1 MNESLNKDYD
11 RIVDLLVQQ
20 SLDDLD
26 ESGRLQLD
34 ELMAGI
40 DDAMRERLETEV
52 ALALAVAGNASA
64 LSAPGDLPPPPAR
77 LLAKLESDADRFFG
91 TATGALADAEAPVV
105 SLDAHRD
112 RVAEREEK
120 REASAP
126 RDQQRTPLAAWAGWA
141 VAALLLVTV
150 LVGREGPA
158 PAIPT
163 PAEARTALAAETGTI
178 SIEWA
183 PSAWE
188 DFESV
193 RGDVNW
199 NDERQEGY
207 LRLSGMP
214 ANDPERSQYQLWIV
228 DPNRDTHPVDGGVF
242 DIPPGASE
250 VVIPIRAALA
260 VNQPAAFAIT
270 REQPGGVVVSEGPL
284 LVVASRG

>member
-120 REASAP
+120 LEANTS
-126 RDQQRTPLAAWAGWA
+126 RDRQRTPLAAWAGWA